1 MKLFDS
7 LDSEFIIMEMV
18 FIIFLTNYQIEL
30 TIMKSSEKIFIYK
43 LVNDDN
49 TEEYIQTQNT
59 ET

>member
-30 TIMKSSEKIFIYK
+30 TVMKSSEKIFIYK
-43 LVNDDN
+43 LANDDN